1 MQALIQKTIF
11 TQSGE
16 KTISI
21 HACDIRDLDVDVDI
35 MTVSSF
41 YRDYTNV
48 RGTLFGALADQNI
61 DISSMAP
68 DPEIDLRKQCNI
80 WLSKETSDEALLP
93 IKRIGCIETSP
104 YYAGRNGMKKKEE
117 MMLASIQ
124 AYFRMLEIA
133 SIMGISVEQIV
144 MPALGTGNQQISAD
158 LVITP
163 LLNECIRFLKN
174 NGTSK
179 HIMIV
184 THNHA
189 IAFKFAMALENSYS
203 FRNEAEISKKIDVEK
218 TRNRMAFISYSS
230 KDKNIADNLCAKLES
245 RGIKVWYAPRDI
257 VSGDYAGAIVEAIN
271 RCTHFIVILSQ
282 NCAKS
287 NHVLNEVDLA
297 FSQIQRG
304 MVLLP
309 LKIDE
314 EEMGPSFLYYLSR
327 QHWMDAHIPPLE
339 KRLEEFVERCSS

>member
-16 KTISI
+16 KTISV

-35 MTVSSF
+35 MTVSAF

-93 IKRIGCIETSP
+93 IKRIGCIETGR
-104 YYAGRNGMKKKEE
+104 YYAGRDGLKKKEE

-144 MPALGTGNQQISAD
+144 MPAIGTGNQRISAD
-158 LVITP
+158 LIITP

-174 NGTSK
+174 NGTSR

-184 THNHA
+184 TRNHA

-245 RGIKVWYAPRDI
+245 RGIKAWYAPRDI
-257 VSGDYAGAIVEAIN
+257 VSGDYAGTIVEAIN

-282 NCAKS
+282 NSAKS
-287 NHVLNEVDLA
+287 NHVLNEIDLA
-297 FSQIQRG
+297 FNQVQRG

-339 KRLEEFVERCSS
+339 KRLEEFVERCCS